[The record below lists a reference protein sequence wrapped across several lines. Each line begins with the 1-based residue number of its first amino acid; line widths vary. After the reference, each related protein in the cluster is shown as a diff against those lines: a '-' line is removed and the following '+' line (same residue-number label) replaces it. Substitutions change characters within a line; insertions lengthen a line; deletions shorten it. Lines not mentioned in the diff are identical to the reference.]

1 MSWLRF
7 WQRRPAARRP
17 ETGTSV
23 PEGSRA
29 ASPDGRLPRPDE
41 SRANPRSPSGGSS
54 RRLAEL
60 TRRREAL
67 LFDVEQGELAAAES
81 NPWSDRIA
89 LLEETL
95 KTIAADRAMLAAAP
109 PEPAWPVP
117 AVPVES
123 LTVSADEPV
132 SIRFTINGE
141 PFHYAEE
148 IDWDQR
154 GGAVVR
160 GDLQRQQGNIANIVP
175 TETPD
180 EQREPLEQHLA
191 ASLLTFVTDLRDR
204 ALEGQPLPANPTLG
218 DLASPCPDCGGWRD
232 WAGRCAA
239 CAKRDLQRRALH
251 AEAVRIQD
259 ERATEAETRHRL
271 IERLPLSRRGLAD
284 VESELAALQDREP

>member
-1 MSWLRF
+1 M
-7 WQRRPAARRP
+7 
-17 ETGTSV
+17 

-29 ASPDGRLPRPDE
+29 APRDDRLPSPDA
-41 SRANPRSPSGGSS
+41 SRAAPRSPSAGSS

-95 KTIAADRAMLAAAP
+95 QTIEADRATLDVVP
-109 PEPAWPVP
+109 SEPAWPVP
-117 AVPVES
+117 PVPVES
-123 LTVSADEPV
+123 VTVSADEPA

-154 GGAVVR
+154 GGAIVR

-175 TETPD
+175 AETPD
-180 EQREPLEQHLA
+180 EQREPLERHLA
-191 ASLLTFVTDLRDR
+191 ASLLTFATDLRDR
-204 ALEGQPLPANPTLG
+204 ALEGQPLPENPTLR

-232 WAGRCAA
+232 WAGRCAT
-239 CAKRDLQRRALH
+239 CAERDLQRRGLH

-259 ERATEAETRHRL
+259 ERAAEAETRHRL
-271 IERLPLSRRGLAD
+271 IERLPVSRRRLAD
-284 VESELAALQDREP
+284 AEANLVALQDQGP